1 MTLLFTHVI
10 REAESLVASEN
21 QLVKRVR
28 ELGKAQDTWSA

>member
-10 REAESLVASEN
+10 REAESPVASAN